1 VSGHPSV
8 EEVALATVSRPR
20 GGRAVTTPSTVEEVA
35 LATVSRP
42 RDAIASVHTV
52 AMAEVAP

>member
-1 VSGHPSV
+1 VSGHPS
-8 EEVALATVSRPR
+8 
-20 GGRAVTTPSTVEEVA
+20 VEEVA

-52 AMAEVAP
+52 AMAEVVR